1 MLIDLR
7 DYQRAAFDAAREFI
21 RQGKRR
27 VLINAPTGSGKCLGR
42 GTPVLMF
49 DGEVKPVE
57 QVVAG
62 DLLMGPD
69 STPRR
74 VLTTAAGVG
83 PLYRVTPSKGDAY
96 VVNDAHILSLKITRG
111 ATKWDCSR
119 SDQYRAGKVHNLTVT
134 DYLSRSATFRHC
146 AKGWRTGVDFA
157 GGQPLPLS
165 PYFLGVWLGDGL
177 SNKASVCTADAEIA
191 DEVEAIATQ
200 FGLQVRIERQDGN
213 RSVVLHIH
221 GGRRGGAAHPIKDLL
236 DSLGVLSNK
245 HIPRSYLT
253 ASREDRLQLL
263 AGLIDTDGSA
273 SGGGFDFVQK
283 NERLAR
289 DVAFLARSLGL
300 AAYLTPCRKT
310 CSNNGV
316 AGDYWRLSISGDC
329 TIVPV
334 RLPRRRPLARA
345 IKKDPLLVGLKV
357 EPIGSGE
364 YFGFEIDGDR
374 LFLLGDFTVTHNT
387 VLASALMEMV
397 REKGNRANF
406 VVDRL
411 SLIQQ
416 TSDTFFRY
424 GLDHGVVQS
433 SHPLYRPSLGIQ
445 LCSVQTLSR
454 RGWPESHVDVFDEA
468 HVLHATHKARIEH
481 GGSIVIGLT
490 ATPFTKGL
498 GKYFDAV
505 VNVTTTRKLIEDGW
519 LAPYRIF
526 SCAEPDMTGVAVKST
541 GEWDDT
547 QASKKALEV
556 VGDVVQEY
564 LKHGDGRKFICSAV
578 DTVHVEELQR
588 QFLSAGINVATY
600 TYKDKEDDRAETT
613 AEFRKPGS
621 LIRGLITVTAAS
633 RGFDVPDVSCVIM
646 ARPLRK
652 SLAEHI
658 QLFGRGLRIAEGK
671 TDCLARG
678 TLVLTDC
685 GEIPIEHIT
694 LDHKVWDGENFVSH
708 AGAVCRGMREVI
720 EYDGLIATPDHRV
733 MTDDGWTR
741 FEEAARGQRRIART
755 GIAGRA
761 VRLADDRQQRG
772 AWGFGQVAGIGSVRS
787 VFRRAFGAFPQLA
800 KARGYGCGLS
810 ALQWA
815 PASAGA
821 AVAVS
826 AMPSANGPLPQS
838 ELRIVGALRSAWN
851 RVQVFLGE
859 RGCSLGGGE
868 PWGSGSGDAV
878 GPHQQQRPLRT
889 WKSSLDNA
897 GWEPEQHAGI
907 WRPGEV
913 HCLPQG
919 IPGCALRGCD
929 VDAHVEH
936 DDTRG
941 DCGSLEGTLTQA
953 QREVWDVLNAGP
965 LQRFTADG
973 RLVHNCLV
981 LDHSGNCA
989 RFFADCEDFF
999 DNGIDGLDDGKPKE
1013 KKKAEKA
1020 EVEPVKCPSCRALHR
1035 PSPFCPVCGHE
1046 YPKRA
1051 AVQHVPGTLKE
1062 LIAGGHH
1069 RELTRNL
1076 WPQVMA
1082 YCLERREGDAA
1093 RRQALA
1099 IYRDM
1104 TGDWPR
1110 AKWENTQPA
1119 DDISAEVRNRI
1130 RAQQIGFAKRRESG
1144 RAAA

>member
-27 VLINAPTGSGKCLGR
+27 VLINAPTGSGK
-42 GTPVLMF
+42 
-49 DGEVKPVE
+49 
-57 QVVAG
+57 
-62 DLLMGPD
+62 
-69 STPRR
+69 
-74 VLTTAAGVG
+74 
-83 PLYRVTPSKGDAY
+83 
-96 VVNDAHILSLKITRG
+96 
-111 ATKWDCSR
+111 
-119 SDQYRAGKVHNLTVT
+119 
-134 DYLSRSATFRHC
+134 
-146 AKGWRTGVDFA
+146 
-157 GGQPLPLS
+157 
-165 PYFLGVWLGDGL
+165 
-177 SNKASVCTADAEIA
+177 
-191 DEVEAIATQ
+191 
-200 FGLQVRIERQDGN
+200 
-213 RSVVLHIH
+213 
-221 GGRRGGAAHPIKDLL
+221 
-236 DSLGVLSNK
+236 
-245 HIPRSYLT
+245 
-253 ASREDRLQLL
+253 
-263 AGLIDTDGSA
+263 
-273 SGGGFDFVQK
+273 
-283 NERLAR
+283 
-289 DVAFLARSLGL
+289 
-300 AAYLTPCRKT
+300 
-310 CSNNGV
+310 
-316 AGDYWRLSISGDC
+316 
-329 TIVPV
+329 
-334 RLPRRRPLARA
+334 
-345 IKKDPLLVGLKV
+345 
-357 EPIGSGE
+357 
-364 YFGFEIDGDR
+364 
-374 LFLLGDFTVTHNT
+374 T

-671 TDCLARG
+671 TDCL
-678 TLVLTDC
+678 
-685 GEIPIEHIT
+685 
-694 LDHKVWDGENFVSH
+694 
-708 AGAVCRGMREVI
+708 
-720 EYDGLIATPDHRV
+720 
-733 MTDDGWTR
+733 
-741 FEEAARGQRRIART
+741 
-755 GIAGRA
+755 
-761 VRLADDRQQRG
+761 
-772 AWGFGQVAGIGSVRS
+772 
-787 VFRRAFGAFPQLA
+787 
-800 KARGYGCGLS
+800 
-810 ALQWA
+810 
-815 PASAGA
+815 
-821 AVAVS
+821 
-826 AMPSANGPLPQS
+826 
-838 ELRIVGALRSAWN
+838 
-851 RVQVFLGE
+851 
-859 RGCSLGGGE
+859 
-868 PWGSGSGDAV
+868 
-878 GPHQQQRPLRT
+878 
-889 WKSSLDNA
+889 
-897 GWEPEQHAGI
+897 
-907 WRPGEV
+907 
-913 HCLPQG
+913 
-919 IPGCALRGCD
+919 
-929 VDAHVEH
+929 
-936 DDTRG
+936 
-941 DCGSLEGTLTQA
+941 
-953 QREVWDVLNAGP
+953 
-965 LQRFTADG
+965 
-973 RLVHNCLV
+973 V

-1035 PSPFCPVCGHE
+1035 PAPFCPVCGHE